1 MNKQTIKNQLIALLF
16 FMFMCNYS
24 QSEIIKDVVIEG
36 NTRVNSETIKI
47 FGGFSI
53 GDDLNKEDLNKI
65 LKDLYE
71 TNFFENVSLKLDN
84 SILKIS
90 IVENPIIQNLLING
104 VENDSLKEK
113 LFENISLKEKNPYVE
128 NDVRNNLSNIKNILQ
143 EVGFYFSSVEI
154 LKKENANNTIDL
166 LFEIDLGK
174 KAFIKQIVFLGDKKF
189 KKRKLLNVITSEED
203 KYWKFL
209 SSKRLLNKQRINLD
223 KR

>member
-1 MNKQTIKNQLIALLF
+1 MNKQTIKNQLIALIF
-16 FMFMCNYS
+16 FIFICNYS

-36 NTRVNSETIKI
+36 NKRVNSETIKI

-53 GDDLNKEDLNKI
+53 GDDLNKDDLNRI

-84 SILKIS
+84 STLKIS

-128 NDVRNNLSNIKNILQ
+128 NDVRNNLSNIH
-143 EVGFYFSSVEI
+143 EI
-154 LKKENANNTIDL
+154 WPNLELYLHGGVHISPYMQKLKEL
-166 LFEIDLGK
+166 MP
-174 KAFIKQIVFLGDKKF
+174 
-189 KKRKLLNVITSEED
+189 
-203 KYWKFL
+203 
-209 SSKRLLNKQRINLD
+209 SSKMNFFSNYNGNNGYKWKYCSFFRYGWSSFYC
-223 KR
+223 